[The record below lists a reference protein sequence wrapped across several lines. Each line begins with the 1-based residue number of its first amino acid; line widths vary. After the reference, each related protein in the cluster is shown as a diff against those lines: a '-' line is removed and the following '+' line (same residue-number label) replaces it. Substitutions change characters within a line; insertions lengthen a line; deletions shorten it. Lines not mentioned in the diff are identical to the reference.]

1 MKDPL
6 TLRNK
11 EDFDRLHRKGKSVG
25 SRYVVMV
32 SLRNDLPYSRKAFL
46 ASKKVGNSVQRHRAV
61 RLMRESFR
69 QIQKESGLPDGYDFL
84 FIARSTIK
92 DSKCAD
98 VKKSIE
104 AAIKRAGVL
113 KF

>member
-1 MKDPL
+1 MKDLL

-11 EDFDRLHRKGKSVG
+11 EDFTRLHKHGKSVG
-25 SRYVVMV
+25 SRFVVMV
-32 SLRNDLPYSRKAFL
+32 SLKNDLPYNRRAFL

-69 QIQKESGLPDGYDFL
+69 QIEKDNQMPVGYDFL
-84 FIARSTIK
+84 FIARSTII

-104 AAIKRAGVL
+104 AALKRASL
-113 KF
+113 T

>member
-11 EDFDRLHRKGKSVG
+11 EDFIRLHSKGRSVG
-25 SRYVVMV
+25 GRYIVFVN
-32 SLRNDLPYSRKAFL
+32 LKNDLSYNRKAFL

-61 RLMRESFR
+61 RLMREAFR
-69 QIQKESGLPDGYDFL
+69 QILNERSVPEGYDFL
-84 FIARSTIK
+84 FIARSTIT

-104 AAIKRAGVL
+104 AALKRANL
-113 KF
+113 ID

>member
-11 EDFDRLHRKGKSVG
+11 EDFDRLHKNGKSVG
-25 SRYVVMV
+25 SRHIVLVT
-32 SLRNDLPYSRKAFL
+32 LKNGFPYNRKAFL

-61 RLMRESFR
+61 RLMKEAFR
-69 QIQKESGLPDGYDFL
+69 QIAKETSVPEGHDFL
-84 FIARSTIK
+84 FIARSTIEN
-92 DSKCAD
+92 SKCAD

-104 AAIKRAGVL
+104 AALKRADFL
-113 KF
+113 

>member
-6 TLRNK
+6 ILRNK
-11 EDFDRLHRKGKSVG
+11 EDFNRLHKNGKSSAG
-25 SRYVVMV
+25 KHVVLV
-32 SLRNDLPYSRKAFL
+32 TVKNDLPYNRRAFL
-46 ASKKVGNSVQRHRAV
+46 ASKKVGNSVQRHRAT
-61 RLMRESFR
+61 RLMREAFR
-69 QIQKESGLPDGYDFL
+69 QIEKETVLPEGNDFL

-104 AAIKRAGVL
+104 AALKRASL
-113 KF
+113 L